1 MALLSGRRGHARV
14 VLLPIID
21 AELQAVQTVFEA
33 TAEIGYTGVYTLPEY
48 AESEALKVPL
58 DRRFPF
64 VIARSADRSNTPT
77 SGSTRDLLEWY
88 KPEVVIVVGIGGGI
102 QRGNDPAK
110 VSGPNLGD
118 VVIGRYIHYAEY
130 TKNLPSGSRLR
141 YISLDQPSSWL
152 LTQHADPLSIAPGET
167 CFSRLALARPDD
179 SSGYP
184 AIHVS
189 EVVVAESIAGNPSA
203 EKQQEMIERFD
214 NADVVDMESMGV
226 GRALHDYRI
235 DPHYNPLWLPVRGV
249 SDIVTAA
256 SRPSPGGDRPAET
269 AEQRLVDPSSPGDNG
284 EPDINDDQRKQWK
297 QYASHAAA
305 CVARTL
311 VERHLSEERP
321 ESPYDPGAPRWEPG
335 PANPDTVGG

>member
-21 AELQAVQTVFEA
+21 AELQAVQAVFGA

-48 AESEALKVPL
+48 AASEAAKDPLK
-58 DRRFPF
+58 RRYPF
-64 VIARSADRSNTPT
+64 VVARSADRSNTPAN
-77 SGSTRDLLEWY
+77 SSTREMLEWY
-88 KPEVVIVVGIGGGI
+88 QPEVVLVVGIGGGI
-102 QRGNDPAK
+102 QRGVGPSKA
-110 VSGPNLGD
+110 SGPELGD
-118 VVIGRYIHYAEY
+118 VVIGRYVHYAEY

-141 YISLDQPSSWL
+141 YIALDQPSSWL
-152 LTQHADPLSIAPGET
+152 VSRHADPLAVAPGAT
-167 CFSRLALARPDD
+167 CFSRLSLPRPDETTD
-179 SSGYP
+179 FP

-203 EKQQEMIERFD
+203 EKQMEMIERFD

-256 SRPSPGGDRPAET
+256 GRRSPGEKQASHRAGQQVADG
-269 AEQRLVDPSSPGDNG
+269 SSTGDNEG
-284 EPDINDDQRKQWK
+284 PDHNDEQRKQWK
-297 QYASHAAA
+297 KYASHAAA

-311 VERHLSEERP
+311 VERLLSEERP
-321 ESPYDPGAPRWEPG
+321 ESPCDPGAPRWEPG